1 MVGWRSKRHVRVLAG
16 CLRMTSIHAHRYN
29 SDFALEWPRPLP
41 PNVQLVGAL
50 LPRPAR
56 PLPPHF
62 QVPILTFCVAVLQ
75 RQEPAAFTVVC
86 VACKCPTFPVLCQD
100 LIGQPVLTHIGIG
113 WEVTKRPRRGIAPP
127 SWLGDDVGPLPGL

>member
-1 MVGWRSKRHVRVLAG
+1 MLICVWVVAQIGSACASG
-16 CLRMTSIHAHRYN
+16 CLKKTVIYAHRYN

-62 QVPILTFCVAVLQ
+62 QVPILSSH
-75 RQEPAAFTVVC
+75 VC
-86 VACKCPTFPVLCQD
+86 L
-100 LIGQPVLTHIGIG
+100 
-113 WEVTKRPRRGIAPP
+113 
-127 SWLGDDVGPLPGL
+127 

>member
-1 MVGWRSKRHVRVLAG
+1 MPLAYPLGPCIKRVRSPSRCLGLHNTHSPSSLTVGRL
-16 CLRMTSIHAHRYN
+16 AHRYN

-62 QVPILTFCVAVLQ
+62 QVRLFSRAIPESVYRGKPALADILG
-75 RQEPAAFTVVC
+75 RE
-86 VACKCPTFPVLCQD
+86 
-100 LIGQPVLTHIGIG
+100 
-113 WEVTKRPRRGIAPP
+113 
-127 SWLGDDVGPLPGL
+127 